1 MDMIRRW
8 WWRRKNRSESN
19 LQASYW
25 NTFFR
30 AMAIGLLGIF
40 VPIYVYL
47 IGVEWGGGWKT
58 GVVFLMFF
66 LVLTRLTV
74 IVAVWVT
81 ARLIEVKGF
90 RWSITVAGFLGVVYY
105 GLLVMA
111 ERSVWWLV
119 PASVV
124 LGFEIVLYWIPRL
137 SMNVDFGHK
146 ERMGKEIGVRNMIN
160 RGSSVLGPFAGG
172 VIAGMWG
179 FDILFGVGVSVLV
192 MSLIPIYFMEKHK
205 HEDGVG
211 FGDLVSFWKDE
222 KQSLV
227 SFWGQGIMDGV
238 SAWIWPLFVFIVI
251 GSLEELG
258 AVTSAA
264 LGVSMLGVFL
274 ASKSFDWL
282 RSFGGDEDERLFVTG
297 NVITAVMMVVR
308 GLARGVWSVFGLDLL
323 YQAALP
329 WMSVPLYGY
338 IYTLAERKGVVR
350 VISYREI
357 FYSLGVVLVAVVGVV
372 VLMWPGGWQIV
383 FGIGALGGLMT
394 LPMRKESNQ

>member
-111 ERSVWWLV
+111 ERSVC
-119 PASVV
+119 
-124 LGFEIVLYWIPRL
+124 G
-137 SMNVDFGHK
+137 
-146 ERMGKEIGVRNMIN
+146 
-160 RGSSVLGPFAGG
+160 
-172 VIAGMWG
+172 
-179 FDILFGVGVSVLV
+179 
-192 MSLIPIYFMEKHK
+192 
-205 HEDGVG
+205 
-211 FGDLVSFWKDE
+211 
-222 KQSLV
+222 
-227 SFWGQGIMDGV
+227 
-238 SAWIWPLFVFIVI
+238 
-251 GSLEELG
+251 
-258 AVTSAA
+258 
-264 LGVSMLGVFL
+264 
-274 ASKSFDWL
+274 
-282 RSFGGDEDERLFVTG
+282 
-297 NVITAVMMVVR
+297 
-308 GLARGVWSVFGLDLL
+308 
-323 YQAALP
+323 
-329 WMSVPLYGY
+329 
-338 IYTLAERKGVVR
+338 
-350 VISYREI
+350 
-357 FYSLGVVLVAVVGVV
+357 
-372 VLMWPGGWQIV
+372 
-383 FGIGALGGLMT
+383 
-394 LPMRKESNQ
+394 